1 MPFWQYFR
9 KGWNGCALLVQPS
22 KSNHSNCKKYFC
34 FRCRWIYKILESA
47 YSFILKYSKIIVWEH
62 LSLAKL
68 LKGFTLILLC
78 LILLHLSWPKHASI
92 ALTVLE
98 KQNIAGKTF
107 FFNEHSTHQ
116 SLRIR
121 LDTNMHSIY
130 ILQHDLSYSL
140 ALLYLIPSCL
150 DWT

>member
-9 KGWNGCALLVQPS
+9 KGWNGRALLVRPS
-22 KSNHSNCKKYFC
+22 KSNHSNCKKSFC

-98 KQNIAGKTF
+98 KQNMYCWENF
-107 FFNEHSTHQ
+107 FFQRTFYAPIPENTVRYKYAQ
-116 SLRIR
+116 Y
-121 LDTNMHSIY
+121 IY
-130 ILQHDLSYSL
+130 FTTR
-140 ALLYLIPSCL
+140 P
-150 DWT
+150 